1 MSRRFIQSFIQENFF
16 TCAPKKMNIITQ
28 TNDQCKKEIYLNL
41 KNYDNK
47 VAVTKLKL
55 PSYNLATNTAQW
67 YKIPTKKYLD
77 IA

>member
-1 MSRRFIQSFIQENFF
+1 MSKRFIQSFIQENFF

-47 VAVTKLKL
+47 VAVT
-55 PSYNLATNTAQW
+55 
-67 YKIPTKKYLD
+67 
-77 IA
+77 